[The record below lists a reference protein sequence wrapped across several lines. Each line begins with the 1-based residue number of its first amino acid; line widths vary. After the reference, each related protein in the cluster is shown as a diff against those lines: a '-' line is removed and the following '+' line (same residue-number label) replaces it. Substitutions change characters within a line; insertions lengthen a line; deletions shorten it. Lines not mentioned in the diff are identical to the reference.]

1 MNGDNP
7 GHRIMDN
14 REKKKMYLTVADLST
29 MGIAMVLCILLG
41 LAAGFYLDRT
51 FGTEPILTLV
61 FIFGG
66 ILAGFR
72 IMYKTYMRFFSEGN
86 SDGPDHK

>member
-41 LAAGFYLDRT
+41 LAAGFYLD
-51 FGTEPILTLV
+51 
-61 FIFGG
+61 
-66 ILAGFR
+66 
-72 IMYKTYMRFFSEGN
+72 
-86 SDGPDHK
+86 

>member
-1 MNGDNP
+1 MND
-7 GHRIMDN
+7 

-29 MGIAMVLCILLG
+29 MGFAMVIAIVLG
-41 LAAGFYLDRT
+41 LVAGLYLDTR
-51 FGTEPILTLV
+51 FGTEPIFTLL

-72 IMYKTYMRFFSEGN
+72 IMYKTYMRFFSEGK
-86 SDGPDHK
+86 SDGSNK